1 MRQGK
6 TDTGYLDAVWTVP
19 TSLADG
25 SYDIAVQVSCHASV
39 TRSELGEDAFTSPPV
54 SGIVDRTPPILFG
67 KGVVPANN
75 FYFPGDEISA
85 TFNEEIDCTR
95 PYNFV
100 ATMKIPRTKS
110 APATTLTGAML
121 STYCAQNKI
130 SIEFLATSGIPVRSF
145 RVIAQTHSSKRC
157 IAGVQKKQSSKRN

>member
-1 MRQGK
+1 MNLFLLLFVLCPDSLRQGK

-25 SYDIAVQVSCHASV
+25 FYDIAVRLSCQASV
-39 TRSELGEDAFTSPPV
+39 ARSELGEDSFTSASV
-54 SGIVDRTPPILFG
+54 SGIVDRTPPMLFG

-85 TFNEEIDCTR
+85 TFSEEIDCTR

-100 ATMKIPRTKS
+100 VTMKIPRTKS

-130 SIEFLATSGIPVRSF
+130 SIEFQATSGIPVGSF
-145 RVIAQTHSSKRC
+145 K
-157 IAGVQKKQSSKRN
+157 